1 LLAFHR
7 LCTCSKDLHAYVEQ
21 VDVSRNATY
30 ILGMFQ
36 LDPVDEET
44 LT

>member
-1 LLAFHR
+1 LHR

-21 VDVSRNATY
+21 VDVPRNATY
-30 ILGMFQ
+30 IRGVFQ

>member
-7 LCTCSKDLHAYVEQ
+7 LYTCAKDLHAYVEQ
-21 VDVSRNATY
+21 VDVSCNATY
-30 ILGMFQ
+30 ILGVFQ